1 MDTTGADRQPEKAW
15 RGTADSGVVPGAEH
29 LSCSMGVGEQNISG
43 KEPKLN
49 PEIREKRVKKYGS
62 FLFCPMRSTL
72 CFGRDTDLECIHE
85 SCILDDP
92 GYIKLQERIS
102 ENRKN
107 AERKMK
113 LKALDQEIEEKE
125 NYAKRCYRNNEPRK
139 GDRMVKEVISL
150 QAQRR
155 KVIDEVEL

>member
-1 MDTTGADRQPEKAW
+1 M
-15 RGTADSGVVPGAEH
+15 
-29 LSCSMGVGEQNISG
+29 
-43 KEPKLN
+43 N
-49 PEIREKRVKKYGS
+49 PEIRKERFEKYGS
-62 FLFCPMRSTL
+62 FLFCPMRNTL

-92 GYIKLQERIS
+92 EHIKLQKRIS

-113 LKALDQEIEEKE
+113 LKALDQKIEEKE
-125 NYAKRCYRNNEPRK
+125 SYAKRCYRNNEPRK
-139 GDRMVKEVISL
+139 GDRAVNEVISL

-155 KVIDEVEL
+155 KVMEEVE

>member
-1 MDTTGADRQPEKAW
+1 M
-15 RGTADSGVVPGAEH
+15 
-29 LSCSMGVGEQNISG
+29 
-43 KEPKLN
+43 
-49 PEIREKRVKKYGS
+49 KKYGS
-62 FLFCPMRSTL
+62 ILYCPAQGCK

-92 GYIKLQERIS
+92 EHIKLQARIL

-139 GDRMVKEVISL
+139 GDRAVKEVISL